1 MKYLLVVFGFCS
13 AMITGKAQNV
23 DLIFQ
28 TYDIGVNG
36 NSDTSMIG
44 NLYVY
49 DCHYDVLGLASGG
62 ILYESDISL
71 DTDSIYYKFIPN
83 HFSSVEDNGIWRIE
97 FEPFYTWILE
107 DHFQES
113 KQGIT
118 CDRVGNLYLAGQAL
132 SRWNTANSHITELGA
147 FPSSMAC
154 QGDLT
159 FRKGKLYLSSISHTL
174 VEVDID
180 NPMNSSVVMNF
191 PSGIGEIHGLA
202 TVNITCDSVETY
214 AAASHPIEGSTI
226 YRINFE
232 SMTLEEICHY
242 DFFITGLATYD
253 ECIFPE
259 CSLTVDLDVD
269 NSSGAEQMSDFQRTN
284 TCAFPVNITDSDIA
298 LYSET
303 TDIDS
308 IVINLTNPLSIEEFL
323 SVPSNSNLDVFG
335 NNTTQLVL
343 LNNGNTQVS
352 DFEQSLQTVLYH
364 NEDTEP
370 IYGERIIE
378 ITTHFGP
385 FQSSIAR
392 SLIPIE
398 APDIEANFSTTMI
411 DCFENENGAIT
422 TNITGGI
429 APYNLMWN
437 TGQTETELSQLT
449 TGVYYLT
456 ISDATACSIIDSV
469 VISQPDSLVLEIF
482 SMGLDTFCGVEG
494 SLIAVVNGGTEPYN
508 YTWSNEEIIAENFPL
523 MPGEY
528 SVSIQDANGCITQ
541 STYTLFPGSDVT
553 NATNQTSCFGTEIII
568 NGQVY
573 TSDTSFCLT
582 YTLANGCDSLEC
594 YHLDFYEE
602 SSVQFSE
609 SICIG
614 DSIFIQDSYYSTDTL
629 LSFAYIDM
637 NGCDSFVVYELSM
650 FEESIVEFEAFGSI
664 CEDEE
669 ILIEVNEFQN
679 YEWSTG
685 SDNNFIVVE
694 QSGFYE
700 VTVTDVNNCI
710 STGGLEVMIIAPLEL
725 IGDTAFVIA
734 PGSPLN
740 ISLQANASL
749 TQIQWH
755 PSDYLSCD
763 TCLLTTIT
771 PSTAIDYSIIASDQ
785 NGCMDTAFV
794 QIDLLEDIQIFVP
807 NIFSPNGD
815 GINDRL
821 TVFANPNVIPKI
833 QKLII
838 VSRNGHVV
846 FRAENI
852 IPNAESLGWDG
863 LFNGQ
868 AAQQGSYI
876 LYLTYEDY
884 QGEVNRG
891 VYECSLVR

>member
-1 MKYLLVVFGFCS
+1 MNHKVIYILLSIFCLNWTFLN
-13 AMITGKAQNV
+13 AQELTYITH
-23 DLIFQ
+23 
-28 TYDIGVNG
+28 DIGFNG
-36 NSDTSMIG
+36 DGDTLRIGHIELNTCDFSLTGFSDNTIYHSDITLDSDSI
-44 NLYVY
+44 LYFFQPSNPSPNAN
-49 DCHYDVLGLASGG
+49 LGLWS
-62 ILYESDISL
+62 
-71 DTDSIYYKFIPN
+71 
-83 HFSSVEDNGIWRIE
+83 IE
-97 FEPFYTWILE
+97 FFPIIVGTLE
-107 DHFQES
+107 EQFPES
-113 KQGIT
+113 KEGVT
-118 CDRVGNLYLAGQAL
+118 CDKEGNIYLAGEAL
-132 SRWNTANSHITELGA
+132 SRWNSNTGQISELGL
-147 FPSSMAC
+147 FPPSMAC

-159 FRKGKLYLSSISHTL
+159 FRKGKLFLSSISHTL
-174 VEVDID
+174 VEVNLD

-269 NSSGAEQMSDFQRTN
+269 NSSGADQTSDFQRTN

-308 IVINLTNPLSIEEFL
+308 IVISLTNPLSIEEFL

-343 LNNGNTQVS
+343 LNNSNTQVS

-370 IYGERIIE
+370 IYSERIIE
-378 ITTHFGP
+378 ITAHFGP

-429 APYNLMWN
+429 APYNLMWD

-482 SMGLDTFCGVEG
+482 SIDLDTFCGVEG

-528 SVSIQDANGCITQ
+528 SVSIQDANGCTTQ
-541 STYTLFPGSDVT
+541 STYTLFPGSDIT
-553 NATNQTSCFGTEIII
+553 NTTNQTSCFGTEIII

-725 IGDTAFVIA
+725 TGDTTFVIA

-740 ISLQANASL
+740 ISLQANANL
-749 TQIQWH
+749 TQIQWY

-771 PSTAIDYSIIASDQ
+771 PSTAIEYSIIATDQ

-794 QIDLLEDIQIFVP
+794 QIDLLEAAELFVP
-807 NIFSPNGD
+807 NVFTPNGD
-815 GINDRL
+815 NVNDRL
-821 TVFANPNVIPKI
+821 TVFANPNVIPRI
-833 QKLII
+833 QQITII
-838 VSRNGHVV
+838 SRNGHVV
-846 FRAENI
+846 FQTENI
-852 IPNAESLGWDG
+852 LPNDENLGWDG
-863 LFNGQ
+863 LFNGRK
-868 AAQQGSYI
+868 AQQGTYI
-876 LYLTYEDY
+876 LYVTYENLN
-884 QGEVNRG
+884 GEVKQEIHNLT
-891 VYECSLVR
+891 LVR